1 MTTVPEPVGPATVV
15 QLQEPRSLDETRL
28 TPGYLYDLALKTI
41 YFSGELSGQAVA
53 EAMHLPFANIVDR
66 ALNFLVKDE
75 FVTITGSTGFGERG
89 YNYTVS
95 KKGSAKVPELLARCQ
110 YVGPAPVSLESY
122 TAVARAQS
130 VGEVVITRGQIREAF
145 SHMVVSDAMLR
156 RVGAA
161 VNSARSIFLYGPPGN
176 GKTMIAEAVAR
187 ILKGNVYVPYAIEVA
202 GQTIKV
208 FDPLCH
214 VPVVVEQRFA
224 DSAFRASVAK
234 LDARWALCR
243 RPVVSVGGELTLQ
256 PLDLILD
263 PISRVYEAPHQLK
276 ANGGMFLIDDFGRQL
291 LRPRDLLNRWIVPL
305 EKRVDYLSLQTG
317 KKLEVP
323 FDVLI
328 VFSTNLDPAELVDEA
343 FLRRIRHKI
352 EVPNPTWEEFH
363 EIFRRVAS
371 RRGIPF
377 DEAGFAYL
385 VERHYIQ
392 SGREPKAC
400 QPRDLL
406 DQVADLAKFMEVLPT
421 MTRELLDGATEAYFV
436 RLSRGAAR
444 N

>member
-1 MTTVPEPVGPATVV
+1 MSVAPEPVSPATVP
-15 QLQEPRSLDETRL
+15 QLQEPRSLEETQL
-28 TPGYLYDLALKTI
+28 GPGYLYDLALKTI
-41 YFSGELSGQAVA
+41 YFNGEMSGQGIA
-53 EAMHLPFANIVDR
+53 EAIRLPFANIIDKVL
-66 ALNFLVKDE
+66 AFLVKDE
-75 FVTITGSTGFGERG
+75 LVTIAGSSGFGERG

-95 KKGSAKVPELLARCQ
+95 KKGSSKVQELLARCQ
-110 YVGPAPVSLESY
+110 YVGPAPVSLSSY
-122 TAVARAQS
+122 TALAKAQS
-130 VGEVVITRGQIREAF
+130 VGDVVITRNQIREAF
-145 SHMVVSDAMLR
+145 SHMVVSDSMLR

-176 GKTMIAEAVAR
+176 GKTMIAEAIAR
-187 ILKGNVYVPYAIEVA
+187 ILKGNVYVPYAVEVD

-214 VPVVVEQRFA
+214 TPVLQEQRFA
-224 DSAFRASVAK
+224 DTSFRSATAK
-234 LDARWALCR
+234 MDARWALCR
-243 RPVVSVGGELTLQ
+243 RPVVNVGGELTLQ

-263 PISRVYEAPHQLK
+263 PISRVYEAPHQMK

-291 LRPRDLLNRWIVPL
+291 VRPRDLLNRWIVPL

-352 EVPNPTWEEFH
+352 EVPNPTWDEFR
-363 EIFRRVAS
+363 EIFQRVVS
-371 RRGIPF
+371 RRGMPF

-385 VERHYIQ
+385 VERHYIKV
-392 SGREPKAC
+392 GREPKAC
-400 QPRDLL
+400 QPRDLM
-406 DQVADLAKFMEVLPT
+406 DQVADLARFMEVPPT
-421 MTRELLDGATEAYFV
+421 MSQELLDGATEAYFV
-436 RLSRGAAR
+436 RLSRTGTR

>member
-1 MTTVPEPVGPATVV
+1 MIAAPEPVGPTTVA
-15 QLQEPRSLDETRL
+15 QLQEPRSLEETQL
-28 TPGYLYDLALKTI
+28 APGYLYDLALKTI
-41 YFSGELSGQAVA
+41 YFSGEMSGQGVA
-53 EAMHLPFANIVDR
+53 EALHLPFADITDR
-66 ALNFLVKDE
+66 VLAFLVKDE
-75 FVTITGSTGFGERG
+75 LVTIAGSSGFGERG
-89 YNYTVS
+89 YNYMVS
-95 KKGSAKVPELLARCQ
+95 KKGSTKVQELLARCQ
-110 YVGPAPVSLESY
+110 YVGPAPVSLSSY
-122 TAVARAQS
+122 TALARAQS
-130 VGEVVITRGQIREAF
+130 VGDVVITRSQIREAF
-145 SHMVVSDAMLR
+145 AHMVVSDAMLR

-176 GKTMIAEAVAR
+176 GKTMIAEAIAR
-187 ILKGNVYVPYAIEVA
+187 ILKGNVYVPYAVEVD

-214 VPVVVEQRFA
+214 TPVLQEQRFA
-224 DSAFRASVAK
+224 DTAFRSTAAK
-234 LDARWALCR
+234 LDSRWALCR
-243 RPVVSVGGELTLQ
+243 RPIVSVGGELTLQ

-263 PISRVYEAPHQLK
+263 PISRVYEAPHQMK

-291 LRPRDLLNRWIVPL
+291 VRPRDLLNRWIVPL

-352 EVPNPTWEEFH
+352 EVPNPTWDEFR

-371 RRGIPF
+371 RRAIPF

-385 VERHYIQ
+385 VERHYIKV
-392 SGREPKAC
+392 GREPRAC

-406 DQVADLAKFMEVLPT
+406 DQVADLARFMEVPPSLSP
-421 MTRELLDGATEAYFV
+421 ELLDGAAEAYFV
-436 RLSRGAAR
+436 RLSRTGAR
-444 N
+444 S